1 MVDSVSFYFMCST
14 YSINDICFNLKCS
27 SFFTFIQSID
37 IHSLY
42 FHTQRKLKR
51 KDFFSFLNVIVVL
64 SFQTILDEIFGSS
77 KFNIQCHSKKN
88 WKHWTSKVS
97 NRHFWV
103 FWLKVFSLCWLKLS
117 FFRPAEKTTCF
128 SWRRGRR
135 ARYGEEIVGDLQK
148 VGVALDSWHAP

>member
-1 MVDSVSFYFMCST
+1 MLFFFYIHTVNRHSFVIFSYTKKTQKKRFLFISKCNSSIVFSNNSWWDFWIFQVQ
-14 YSINDICFNLKCS
+14 YSMS
-27 SFFTFIQSID
+27 RQ
-37 IHSLY
+37 
-42 FHTQRKLKR
+42 
-51 KDFFSFLNVIVVL
+51 
-64 SFQTILDEIFGSS
+64 
-77 KFNIQCHSKKN
+77 KN

-97 NRHFWV
+97 NWHFWV

-135 ARYGEEIVGDLQK
+135 ARYGEGIVGDLQK

>member
-1 MVDSVSFYFMCST
+1 MLELVKFPKPFFIRNMRFLHFCYFSIITYSNCRLHEMIINCTCNQQMVDSVSFYFMCST

-77 KFNIQCHSKKN
+77 KFNIQCHGKKIGN
-88 WKHWTSKVS
+88 IEHQ
-97 NRHFWV
+97 R
-103 FWLKVFSLCWLKLS
+103 
-117 FFRPAEKTTCF
+117 FRIDILGYF
-128 SWRRGRR
+128 R
-135 ARYGEEIVGDLQK
+135 
-148 VGVALDSWHAP
+148 